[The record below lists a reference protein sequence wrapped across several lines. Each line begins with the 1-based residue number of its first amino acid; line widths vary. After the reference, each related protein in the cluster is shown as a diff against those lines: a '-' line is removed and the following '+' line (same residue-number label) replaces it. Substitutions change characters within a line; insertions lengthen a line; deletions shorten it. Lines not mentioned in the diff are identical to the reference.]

1 MDRHIIHDTCS
12 QPSIL
17 LHQDCG
23 HSTWDIIS
31 QMAALLPKCDNGHA
45 MSFTTWELGDNPGT
59 QYEAG
64 WFCDL
69 CGKGAETGA
78 SGRYCCME
86 CEVDC
91 CADCLSHWEGGSCLP
106 GSEEQLWEEG
116 LIYEKLTAGR
126 KVLPASE
133 LEEWVEVKAFI
144 ATGFMRVYML
154 IHI

>member
-1 MDRHIIHDTCS
+1 
-12 QPSIL
+12 
-17 LHQDCG
+17 
-23 HSTWDIIS
+23 
-31 QMAALLPKCDNGHA
+31 MAALLPKCDNGHA
-45 MSFTTWELGDNPGT
+45 MPFTTWELGDNPGT

-78 SGRYCCME
+78 SGRYCCIE

-126 KVLPASE
+126 KLLPASE
-133 LEEWVEVKAFI
+133 LREWAEVKAFI
-144 ATGFMRVYML
+144 ATGLMKSFVMTVL
-154 IHI
+154 VNVL